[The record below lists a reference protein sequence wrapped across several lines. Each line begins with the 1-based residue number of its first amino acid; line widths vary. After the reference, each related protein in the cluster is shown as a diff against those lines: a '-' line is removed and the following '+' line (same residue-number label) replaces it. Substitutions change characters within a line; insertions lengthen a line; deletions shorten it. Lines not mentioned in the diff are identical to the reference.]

1 MLIEFHADPL
11 GNNSNN
17 FTTNGYVFFHLGE
30 REIHYNL
37 LINMKV
43 AIGLNKDAII
53 AYILNEIYKV
63 YAIACVF
70 TGNEKGFRGNS
81 LNSTD
86 LE

>member
-1 MLIEFHADPL
+1 MLIEFHTDPL
-11 GNNSNN
+11 GNNPNN
-17 FTTNGYVFFHLGE
+17 FTTNGYVFFNLGE
-30 REIHYNL
+30 RKIHYNL
-37 LINMKV
+37 LTNMKV
-43 AIGLNKDAII
+43 AIGLNKDTII

-63 YAIACVF
+63 TPLLVCS